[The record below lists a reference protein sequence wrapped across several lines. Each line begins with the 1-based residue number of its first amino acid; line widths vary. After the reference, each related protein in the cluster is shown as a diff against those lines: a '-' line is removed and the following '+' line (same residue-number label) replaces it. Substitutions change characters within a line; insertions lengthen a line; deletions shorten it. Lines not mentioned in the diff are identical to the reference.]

1 MTNGALVV
9 VWGQA
14 VRGREQHALEVFT
27 EVLAYYGRLQRAG
40 EIDSFEPV
48 ALEPSGGTLAGFL
61 IARGDAAQLQRIRL
75 SDEFLRLSNR
85 SLHVVDNFGV
95 HGAYLGDDL
104 QRLYANWGAQAQAL
118 TSSLAGAAG
127 GAPSYQPT

>member
-1 MTNGALVV
+1 MTNGALVM

-14 VRGREQHALEVFT
+14 VRGREQHALVVFN
-27 EVLAYYGRLQRAG
+27 EVLGYFGRLQRAG

-61 IARGDAAQLQRIRL
+61 LARGDPAQLQRIRL

-85 SLHVVDNFGV
+85 SLHVVDHFGV
-95 HGAYLGDDL
+95 HGAHLGDDL

-118 TSSLAGAAG
+118 TSTLADAG
-127 GAPSYQPT
+127 SAPAYLPT

>member
-1 MTNGALVV
+1 MTNGAVV
-9 VWGQA
+9 LVWGQA
-14 VRGREQHALEVFT
+14 VRGREQHALVVFN
-27 EVLAYYGRLQRAG
+27 EVLGYFGRLQRAG

-61 IARGDAAQLQRIRL
+61 LARGDPVQLQRIRL

-85 SLHVVDNFGV
+85 SLHVVDHFGV
-95 HGAYLGDDL
+95 HGAHLGDDL

-118 TSSLAGAAG
+118 TSTLADAG
-127 GAPSYQPT
+127 GAPAYLPT